1 VPKEGGRVFKHFK
14 EEEEEMIKKVSLGK
28 EIVLSVV
35 NKIGVLADIS
45 KIVTEQGVNIAA
57 VAGYAEKDN
66 TAKIILVTDN
76 NSAVIGALKSAKYGS
91 VEERDALVVELE
103 NKAGALKAVT
113 EKLSRGGIDIKQI
126 YGTNGEGG
134 GSSKIVL
141 STSDNKLA
149 LESLKK

>member
-1 VPKEGGRVFKHFK
+1 
-14 EEEEEMIKKVSLGK
+14 MIKKVSLGK
-28 EIVLSVV
+28 EVVVSVA

-45 KIVTEQGVNIAA
+45 KIVTGQGVNIAA

-66 TAKIILVTDN
+66 TAKIMLVTDN
-76 NSAVIGALKSAKYGS
+76 NSGIIGALKAANYGS
-91 VEERDALVVELE
+91 VDEREVIVVELE
-103 NKAGALKAVT
+103 NKAGALKAIT
-113 EKLSRGGIDIKQI
+113 EKLARGQVDIKQI

-141 STSDNKLA
+141 STSNNKSA